1 MEIGGN
7 PEVRTTKHNDLL
19 FALGYCA
26 LVLETKNLTPTDREL
41 YEQRLAEAEA
51 ELEDYLNES

>member
-7 PEVRTTKHNDLL
+7 PEERPTRHNDLL

-26 LVLETKNLTPTDREL
+26 LVLETKKLSPYDREL
-41 YEQRLAEAEA
+41 YEQRLVEAEA
-51 ELEDYLNES
+51 ELEEYLNEI

>member
-7 PEVRTTKHNDLL
+7 PEERTTRHNDLL

-26 LVLETKNLTPTDREL
+26 LVLETKNLAPTDRQL
-41 YEQRLAEAEA
+41 YEERLTEAQK
-51 ELEDYLNES
+51 ELQEYIGED